1 VAGNAGSTGALQRS
15 KDPNATANSDVN
27 PQPLRTF
34 NVNKI
39 KQNSLAFC
47 NNQITTSKYTV
58 ITFLPKNLI
67 DQFSKLANI
76 YFLLMMILQVNKL
89 II

>member
-1 VAGNAGSTGALQRS
+1 VPVAGESQKQQLL
-15 KDPNATANSDVN
+15 NATAGSDL
-27 PQPLRTF
+27 QPVVLRSF
-34 NVNKI
+34 EINKI

-58 ITFLPKNLI
+58 LTFLPKNLI

-76 YFLLMMILQVNKL
+76 YFLLMMILQVN
-89 II
+89 I